1 MEAKD
6 VLTLPW
12 ERVKDW
18 SLLSSSDM
26 RHDGAQTFVSYADVD
41 VFVENL
47 YRDISRKLGV
57 DYKELKK
64 ILEEQNTGFYLLK
77 ARLFDKGK
85 LYSRDNRRLIELENT
100 LRVPVVEEKDKL
112 SECLKIFAELSD
124 MEKVIFLQRIGKISV
139 SIEEIEN

>member
-1 MEAKD
+1 MRLEYLKAKKKELQTRAQSLGKED
-6 VLTLPW
+6 V
-12 ERVKDW
+12 E
-18 SLLSSSDM
+18 
-26 RHDGAQTFVSYADVD
+26 
-41 VFVENL
+41 
-47 YRDISRKLGV
+47 
-57 DYKELKK
+57 ELKK